1 MHAEAFQRSG
11 YDEEGIARPLVF
23 AIGLHLLL
31 AVVLWLSTWM
41 KWDHSMSA
49 AAGSTIDATM
59 ETTSAEDRAV
69 QRALRVEPAPLPE
82 PVKEVVEEET
92 APPPQP
98 IPEPAPQEAPTP
110 RQVQAQERIPVPDTV
125 DQDEARA
132 DAISQEKARKEQE
145 AKRRQEQ
152 LDLTEERNKQEE
164 AEQKRRLA
172 AQQAEAERQKK
183 LDEIRR
189 QRAELE
195 KQKSLAEQKLRQLAD
210 ARASQQ
216 VASAATSAPAAQA
229 RGAGGDVNDTGE
241 WLAAVAAAIER
252 QWIRPDS
259 VSPGVV
265 CPIRIRI
272 LPGGEVMS
280 AEVQPSCPY
289 DEKARDSVER
299 AVMKASPLPYSGY
312 NVPGRD
318 IVVRFQASR

>member
-1 MHAEAFQRSG
+1 MHADAFPRDG
-11 YDEEGIARPLVF
+11 YDDGGIGRPIAF

-31 AVVLWLSTWM
+31 AVLLWLSSWIE
-41 KWDHSMSA
+41 WDHSVSA

-59 ETTSAEDRAV
+59 ETSAAEDRAV
-69 QRALRVEPAPLPE
+69 ARALSAEPLPLPPE
-82 PVKEVVEEET
+82 PEPIVEET

-152 LDLTEERNKQEE
+152 LDLTEERKKQEE
-164 AEQKRRLA
+164 AEQRRRLA
-172 AQQAEAERQKK
+172 AQQAEAEKQKK

-195 KQKSLAEQKLRQLAD
+195 KQKSLAEQRLRQLAD
-210 ARASQQ
+210 TRASQQ
-216 VASAATSAPAAQA
+216 AASATTSAPATQA

-241 WLAAVAAAIER
+241 WLAAVASAIER

-289 DEKARDSVER
+289 DAKARDSVER